1 MSMLAGRP
9 GAGRDE
15 VGEKVASFPT
25 YEQAQKAVSSLIA
38 GEVPARDIAIVGTG
52 LRSIERITGRLGY
65 ATAARSGAL
74 NGLMIG
80 LLFAFIFVLGQPT
93 VQIATFLGVLLVG
106 MALGMLLSLGTYSL
120 IRRRRDF
127 ASVMQVS
134 ADHYDVCVA
143 AASLHKARGVLGP
156 TGTARTVVARPPVSV
171 DDARHRRRAPRRLRL
186 RQPVT
191 SRPATGSASSHRRR
205 SPGATPPSTARLLPS
220 LPPSRPE
227 PSRPVPS
234 RPVLRR
240 PRLRATSGDRRA
252 RPHPRRPAE
261 RRLERLGP
269 VGRARSY
276 VRHDRSGARSGS
288 GHDPSLPRGPR
299 HRPRRRR
306 LRRVAVRLPLRRG
319 RTPDA
324 RTRRC
329 GDAHVGSCA
338 GMVRRDVGAGG
349 VRGRGEVV
357 RRPQFFVEGENDPFV
372 DPHEQLVEAV
382 ASCPDARV
390 HWIAGATHS
399 FEVKG
404 ARRPA
409 DEIGAGLAPVVAGF
423 VRAL

>member
-156 TGTARTVVARPPVSV
+156 TGTARTVVARPSVSV
-171 DDARHRRRAPRRLRL
+171 DDAPPQYGERIAPGAPTPSSAARPAATTSAPADDEPPRYGERIVPPTPQPHRDASEDGRAP
-186 RQPVT
+186 
-191 SRPATGSASSHRRR
+191 AESAGVEPSAEEPPTEA
-205 SPGATPPSTARLLPS
+205 PGA
-220 LPPSRPE
+220 
-227 PSRPVPS
+227 
-234 RPVLRR
+234 
-240 PRLRATSGDRRA
+240 PRDDR
-252 RPHPRRPAE
+252 
-261 RRLERLGP
+261 
-269 VGRARSY
+269 
-276 VRHDRSGARSGS
+276 
-288 GHDPSLPRGPR
+288 
-299 HRPRRRR
+299 
-306 LRRVAVRLPLRRG
+306 
-319 RTPDA
+319 
-324 RTRRC
+324 
-329 GDAHVGSCA
+329 
-338 GMVRRDVGAGG
+338 
-349 VRGRGEVV
+349 
-357 RRPQFFVEGENDPFV
+357 
-372 DPHEQLVEAV
+372 
-382 ASCPDARV
+382 
-390 HWIAGATHS
+390 
-399 FEVKG
+399 
-404 ARRPA
+404 
-409 DEIGAGLAPVVAGF
+409 
-423 VRAL
+423 

>member
-156 TGTARTVVARPPVSV
+156 TGTARTVVARPPAAV
-171 DDARHRRRAPRRLRL
+171 DDAPPQYGERIAPGSAA
-186 RQPVT
+186 PSST
-191 SRPATGSASSHRRR
+191 SRPAA
-205 SPGATPPSTARLLPS
+205 PATPPADAE
-220 LPPSRPE
+220 PPRYGE
-227 PSRPVPS
+227 RIVP
-234 RPVLRR
+234 PTPPA
-240 PRLRATSGDRRA
+240 PREVSVD
-252 RPHPRRPAE
+252 E
-261 RRLERLGP
+261 
-269 VGRARSY
+269 
-276 VRHDRSGARSGS
+276 SGS
-288 GHDPSLPRGPR
+288 AGQADTTPQADAPEAPRDDR
-299 HRPRRRR
+299 
-306 LRRVAVRLPLRRG
+306 
-319 RTPDA
+319 
-324 RTRRC
+324 
-329 GDAHVGSCA
+329 
-338 GMVRRDVGAGG
+338 
-349 VRGRGEVV
+349 
-357 RRPQFFVEGENDPFV
+357 
-372 DPHEQLVEAV
+372 
-382 ASCPDARV
+382 
-390 HWIAGATHS
+390 
-399 FEVKG
+399 
-404 ARRPA
+404 
-409 DEIGAGLAPVVAGF
+409 
-423 VRAL
+423 

>member
-52 LRSIERITGRLGY
+52 LRSVERITGRLGY

-156 TGTARTVVARPPVSV
+156 TGTARTVVARPSVSV
-171 DDARHRRRAPRRLRL
+171 DDAPPQYGERI
-186 RQPVT
+186 
-191 SRPATGSASSHRRR
+191 
-205 SPGATPPSTARLLPS
+205 SPGAPTPSSAARPAAPTS
-220 LPPSRPE
+220 APADDEPPRYGERIVPPTPKPHRDASGDGRAPAEPAGVE
-227 PSRPVPS
+227 PSAEEPPTEA
-234 RPVLRR
+234 PGT
-240 PRLRATSGDRRA
+240 PRDDR
-252 RPHPRRPAE
+252 
-261 RRLERLGP
+261 
-269 VGRARSY
+269 
-276 VRHDRSGARSGS
+276 
-288 GHDPSLPRGPR
+288 
-299 HRPRRRR
+299 
-306 LRRVAVRLPLRRG
+306 
-319 RTPDA
+319 
-324 RTRRC
+324 
-329 GDAHVGSCA
+329 
-338 GMVRRDVGAGG
+338 
-349 VRGRGEVV
+349 
-357 RRPQFFVEGENDPFV
+357 
-372 DPHEQLVEAV
+372 
-382 ASCPDARV
+382 
-390 HWIAGATHS
+390 
-399 FEVKG
+399 
-404 ARRPA
+404 
-409 DEIGAGLAPVVAGF
+409 
-423 VRAL
+423 

>member
-1 MSMLAGRP
+1 MLAGRP

-171 DDARHRRRAPRRLRL
+171 DDAPPQYGERIAPGSAAPSSTSRAAAPSSPSAGDEPPRYGERIVPPTPQPPREASGDGQGAPESVAADPSSAEPSGAQPSGAEAPEAPR
-186 RQPVT
+186 
-191 SRPATGSASSHRRR
+191 
-205 SPGATPPSTARLLPS
+205 
-220 LPPSRPE
+220 
-227 PSRPVPS
+227 
-234 RPVLRR
+234 
-240 PRLRATSGDRRA
+240 D
-252 RPHPRRPAE
+252 E
-261 RRLERLGP
+261 R
-269 VGRARSY
+269 
-276 VRHDRSGARSGS
+276 
-288 GHDPSLPRGPR
+288 
-299 HRPRRRR
+299 
-306 LRRVAVRLPLRRG
+306 
-319 RTPDA
+319 
-324 RTRRC
+324 
-329 GDAHVGSCA
+329 
-338 GMVRRDVGAGG
+338 
-349 VRGRGEVV
+349 
-357 RRPQFFVEGENDPFV
+357 
-372 DPHEQLVEAV
+372 
-382 ASCPDARV
+382 
-390 HWIAGATHS
+390 
-399 FEVKG
+399 
-404 ARRPA
+404 
-409 DEIGAGLAPVVAGF
+409 
-423 VRAL
+423 

>member
-15 VGEKVASFPT
+15 VGEKVASFST

-156 TGTARTVVARPPVSV
+156 TGTARTVVARPPAAV
-171 DDARHRRRAPRRLRL
+171 DDAPPQYGERIAPGS
-186 RQPVT
+186 QAPSSG
-191 SRPATGSASSHRRR
+191 SRPAAPVSAPADDEPPRYGERIVPPTPQAPREVPGDEPGSAGQA
-205 SPGATPPSTARLLPS
+205 GAAPT
-220 LPPSRPE
+220 
-227 PSRPVPS
+227 
-234 RPVLRR
+234 
-240 PRLRATSGDRRA
+240 
-252 RPHPRRPAE
+252 
-261 RRLERLGP
+261 
-269 VGRARSY
+269 
-276 VRHDRSGARSGS
+276 
-288 GHDPSLPRGPR
+288 
-299 HRPRRRR
+299 
-306 LRRVAVRLPLRRG
+306 
-319 RTPDA
+319 
-324 RTRRC
+324 
-329 GDAHVGSCA
+329 
-338 GMVRRDVGAGG
+338 GAGPSDTA
-349 VRGRGEVV
+349 
-357 RRPQFFVEGENDPFV
+357 PQSDAP
-372 DPHEQLVEAV
+372 EA
-382 ASCPDARV
+382 PRDDR
-390 HWIAGATHS
+390 
-399 FEVKG
+399 
-404 ARRPA
+404 
-409 DEIGAGLAPVVAGF
+409 
-423 VRAL
+423 